1 MACSSGYCGHLLL
14 PRAASTSS
22 DEPRSWCGS
31 WSVVKLDAKL
41 DAKLDGKLGQ
51 AMHPQTLLRI
61 RLFFVLALLVTFPR
75 QLALA
80 QQKQVDWSANE
91 QPLADQIHGLRSL
104 ADDVRAGTTK
114 DLALKIRKLPA
125 TENKLRLAVALAG
138 LSTEGDFGHDTL
150 QEVATT
156 LAETLRERPVP
167 WAEPKD
173 SEAGSKAAARQPA
186 YPYIELASL
195 VRYEH
200 VKVSFNE
207 VPLRDV
213 SPRDVSPNDNA
224 DEQFRAAMARL
235 EEDDRKREHPQ
246 FTLQD
251 LSGKTWT
258 FAELR
263 GKVVLVNFW
272 ATWCPPCRK
281 EMPDLETLYERFNS
295 KGLVVLAI
303 SDEEAA
309 KVEPF
314 IRERK
319 VSFPVLL
326 DPGRKING
334 MFVVEGIPKSFVYDR
349 EGKLVAQSIDMRTQ
363 KQFLEMLGKAGL
375 E

>member
-22 DEPRSWCGS
+22 DEPRSWCGR

-326 DPGRKING
+326 DPGRKVNE